1 MNAITHHDILTLPM
15 GENQTIVTE
24 TLDLVDDATARIPML
39 GGVFYNLIKGIHGVV

>member
-1 MNAITHHDILTLPM
+1 M

-39 GGVFYNLIKGIHGVV
+39 GGYSTTELREFMV